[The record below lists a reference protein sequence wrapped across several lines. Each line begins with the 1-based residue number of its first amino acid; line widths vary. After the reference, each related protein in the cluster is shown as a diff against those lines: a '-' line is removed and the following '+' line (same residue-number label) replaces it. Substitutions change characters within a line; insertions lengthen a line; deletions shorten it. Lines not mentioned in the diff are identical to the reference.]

1 MNAQRFFINL
11 VSCPGLQ
18 SRFQKVRVDPQI
30 KLFGDVDDLAEQRIA
45 AVHGRSR
52 SEHHAA
58 ETTNAPVTRENREHH
73 LAPRLRRR
81 LRRRLSTLRLIREAN
96 VNFIE
101 QPRNKH
107 RESATS

>member
-45 AVHGRSR
+45 AVHGRRR

-58 ETTNAPVTRENREHH
+58 VTTGATETRENREHF
-73 LAPRLRRR
+73 LSPRLGRC
-81 LRRRLSTLRLIREAN
+81 LLRRLSTVRLR
-96 VNFIE
+96 
-101 QPRNKH
+101 H
-107 RESATS
+107 